1 MRVAVLT
8 LAIMLSTAFG
18 IAPAAAA
25 AMSDPTQ
32 PMDFVVRPDSGG
44 SSGMVPAGPVLQST
58 LISPQRKSAVISGK
72 RVRVGDMFEGAKVT
86 AITPYEVRMSRG
98 GRETTLRMLP
108 KLVKEKGAV
117 E

>member
-1 MRVAVLT
+1 MRAAALA
-8 LAIMLSTAFG
+8 LAILSAMSG
-18 IAPAAAA
+18 AAEAAANL
-25 AMSDPTQ
+25 SDPTQ
-32 PMDFVVRPDSGG
+32 PMDFVVRPGSGG
-44 SSGMVPAGPVLQST
+44 SSVMVPTGPILQST
-58 LISPQRKSAVISGK
+58 MVSPERKSAVISGK
-72 RVRVGDMFEGAKVT
+72 RVRVGDTFEGAKVT

>member
-1 MRVAVLT
+1 MR
-8 LAIMLSTAFG
+8 LAILTFAMFSAAFG
-18 IAPAAAA
+18 VAPAAAVLP
-25 AMSDPTQ
+25 DPTQ
-32 PMDFVVRPDSGG
+32 PMDFVAHPNSGG
-44 SSGMVPAGPVLQST
+44 VSVMVPAGPVLQST
-58 LISPQRKSAVISGK
+58 VISPERKSAVISGK